1 MHKLFV
7 TFVYLLHR
15 IITRFFVVQLRRGS
29 RTRQMQQKPAELG
42 INWQTT
48 VRAVFKQAARDF
60 ANDFA
65 KANAKAQLTVSFKE
79 RMLWSDC

>member
-1 MHKLFV
+1 
-7 TFVYLLHR
+7 
-15 IITRFFVVQLRRGS
+15 
-29 RTRQMQQKPAELG
+29 MQQKPAELG

-65 KANAKAQLTVSFKE
+65 KANVKAQLTVSFKE
-79 RMLWSDC
+79 RML

>member
-1 MHKLFV
+1 MLFV
-7 TFVYLLHR
+7 NFVYWMHR
-15 IITRFFVVQLRRGS
+15 IFTRFFVVQFRRGS

-48 VRAVFKQAARDF
+48 VRAVFKQTACDF
-60 ANDFA
+60 ASDFA

-79 RMLWSDC
+79 RMLWNDC